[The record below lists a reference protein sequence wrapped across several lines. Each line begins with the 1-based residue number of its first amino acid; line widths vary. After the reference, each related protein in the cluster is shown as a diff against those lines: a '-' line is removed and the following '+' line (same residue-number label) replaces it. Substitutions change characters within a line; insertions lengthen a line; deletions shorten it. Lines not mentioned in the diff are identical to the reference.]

1 MKLSVVIVNYNVSCF
16 LEQALISVFKAL
28 RNVEGEVFVV
38 DNNSA
43 DNSLDML
50 AEKFPQVKVIANREN
65 VGFARANNQ
74 AIRVSQGEYVL
85 LLNPDTVVEE
95 DTFEKCI
102 RFMDET
108 PDAGGLG
115 VKMVNGKGE
124 FLPESKRG
132 IPLPSVAFYKLF
144 GLSKLFP
151 RSRKFGAYHLS
162 YLSDDEIHS
171 VEVLA
176 GAFMMMRR
184 SVLDQVGLL
193 DEDYFMYGEDIDL
206 SYRIL
211 KGGYKNY
218 YFPETR
224 IIHYKGEST
233 KTGSLNYVLVFYKAM
248 QIFARKHFSQQ
259 NARFFNFLIDFA
271 IWFRASIAALKR
283 IAVRML
289 LPVIDFLLVYAGMFV
304 LARYWSSNVLAQRH
318 TVYPDFYYYGIIP
331 LYVVVWLS
339 AIALCKGYRK
349 PVRLTNVNKG
359 IAFGTVAILLVY
371 ALLPETLRFSRA
383 VVVFGAMW
391 TVIVVDLVRYFI
403 QKLHIGGYS
412 FDTNSRRRIA
422 VVGNAAES
430 ARVMSLVQ
438 EMEPRC
444 EFAGVISLD
453 EMAVKDGDTIGSL
466 SQIGDLLPLYRL
478 NEVVFCAKDMPNK
491 RIIDWMDRLRPFQV
505 EYRIAPEN
513 TASIIGSNSIFSSG
527 VRRVGETH
535 SLLHPSNRRSKRAL
549 DIVSAIVLLLFLP
562 VDVWLVR
569 DKGGFV
575 RNVFAVLAGR
585 RSWVGCRQ
593 PSVAA
598 AAQLKPSVLYP
609 DYAFPNNTFSPE
621 MAATADQLYVQDYS
635 VRQDVLILTKGF
647 RHLGR
652 RKTEDSQVSSLKS
665 PPSHH

>member
-1 MKLSVVIVNYNVSCF
+1 MKLSVIIVNYNVSCF
-16 LEQALISVFKAL
+16 LEQALNSVYKAL

-38 DNNSA
+38 DNNSV
-43 DNSLDML
+43 DDSLEML
-50 AEKFPQVKVIANREN
+50 AAKFPQVQVIANKEN

-74 AIRVSQGEYVL
+74 AIRLAQGEYVL

-162 YLSDDEIHS
+162 YISDDEIHS

-233 KTGSLNYVLVFYKAM
+233 KTGSLNYVHVFYKAM

-259 NARFFNFLIDFA
+259 NARFFNFFIDCA
-271 IWFRASIAALKR
+271 IWFRASLAALKR
-283 IAVRML
+283 IATRML
-289 LPVIDFLLVYAGMFV
+289 LPLIDFLLVYAGMFV

-331 LYVVVWLS
+331 LYIVVWLS
-339 AIALCKGYRK
+339 AIALCNGYQK
-349 PVRLTNVNKG
+349 PIRLTNVNKG
-359 IAFGTVAILLVY
+359 IAFGTIAILLVY

-383 VVVFGAMW
+383 VVLFGAMW
-391 TVIVVDLVRYFI
+391 TVIVVDMVRYII
-403 QKLHIGGYS
+403 QRLHIRGYS

-422 VVGNAAES
+422 VVGNPEES
-430 ARVMSLVQ
+430 ARVLDLVRG
-438 EMEPRC
+438 MEPKC
-444 EFAGVISLD
+444 EFAGVVSPD
-453 EMAVKDGDTIGSL
+453 RNMAENGDAIGDM
-466 SQIGDLLPLYRL
+466 SQIQDLLSLYRL
-478 NEVVFCAKDMPNK
+478 NEIVFCAKDLSSK
-491 RIIDWMDRLRPFQV
+491 QIIDWMDRLKPFQV

-513 TASIIGSNSIFSSG
+513 ASSIIGSNSIFTSGSSHI
-527 VRRVGETH
+527 RKMH
-535 SLLHPSNRRSKRAL
+535 SISQPSNRRAKRTF
-549 DIVSAIVLLLFLP
+549 DIVAALGLFLFIA
-562 VDVWLVR
+562 VDIWFVR
-569 DKGGFV
+569 EKGGFV
-575 RNVFAVLAGR
+575 RNIFAVLAGR
-585 RSWVGCRQ
+585 KSWVGCSD
-593 PSVAA
+593 PSIAVTAG
-598 AAQLKPSVLYP
+598 LKPGVLCPTDAY
-609 DYAFPNNTFSPE
+609 PNNTFSPE
-621 MAATADQLYVQDYS
+621 MTATADRLYLEDYN
-635 VRQDVLILTKGF
+635 VRQDMRTVVRGF
-647 RHLGR
+647 GR
-652 RKTEDSQVSSLKS
+652 MGG
-665 PPSHH
+665 

>member
-16 LEQALISVFKAL
+16 LEQALNSVYKAL

-43 DNSLDML
+43 DNSLKML
-50 AEKFPQVKVIANREN
+50 AAKFPQVQVIANKEN

-74 AIRVSQGEYVL
+74 AIRLSRGEYVL

-115 VKMVNGKGE
+115 VKMLNGKGE

-233 KTGSLNYVLVFYKAM
+233 KTGSLNYVHVFYKAM

-259 NARFFNFLIDFA
+259 NARFFNFFINCA
-271 IWFRASIAALKR
+271 IWFRASLAALKR
-283 IAVRML
+283 IAAKLL
-289 LPVIDFLLVYAGMFV
+289 LPLIDFLLVYAGMFV

-331 LYVVVWLS
+331 LYIIVWLS
-339 AIALCKGYRK
+339 AIALCNGYRK
-349 PVRLTNVNKG
+349 PIRLTSVNKG
-359 IAFGTVAILLVY
+359 IAFGTIAILLVY

-403 QKLHIGGYS
+403 QKLHIKGYS
-412 FDTNSRRRIA
+412 FDTNSSRRIA
-422 VVGNAAES
+422 VVGGADES

-438 EMEPRC
+438 EMEPKC
-444 EFAGVISLD
+444 EFAGVVALD
-453 EMAVKDGDTIGSL
+453 EDTAGNGETIGVL
-466 SQIGDLLPLYRL
+466 SQISNLLPLYRL
-478 NEVVFCAKDMPNK
+478 NEVVFCAKDMSH
-491 RIIDWMDRLRPFQV
+491 RQIIDWMDRLRPFQV

-513 TASIIGSNSIFSSG
+513 ASSIIGSNSIFTSGSSHL
-527 VRRVGETH
+527 RKMH
-535 SLLHPSNRRSKRAL
+535 AISQPSNRRAKRAFDFFTALAMLFLLPL
-549 DIVSAIVLLLFLP
+549 DIWFVH
-562 VDVWLVR
+562 

-575 RNVFAVLAGR
+575 RNIFAVLAGR
-585 RSWVGCRQ
+585 KSWVGCSL
-593 PSVAA
+593 PSNADVAG
-598 AAQLKPSVLYP
+598 LKPGVLSP
-609 DYAFPNNTFSPE
+609 VDAFPNNTFSSE
-621 MAATADQLYVQDYS
+621 MIATADQLYTQDYS
-635 VRQDVLILTKGF
+635 VRQDVRTVARGF
-647 RHLGR
+647 GRLGELR
-652 RKTEDSQVSSLKS
+652 IEN
-665 PPSHH
+665 

>member
-16 LEQALISVFKAL
+16 LEQALNSVYKAL

-43 DNSLDML
+43 DNSLEML
-50 AEKFPQVKVIANREN
+50 AAKFPQVQVIANKEN

-74 AIRVSQGEYVL
+74 AIRLSRGEYVL

-115 VKMVNGKGE
+115 VKMLNGKGE

-233 KTGSLNYVLVFYKAM
+233 KTGSLNYVHVFYKAM

-259 NARFFNFLIDFA
+259 NARFFNFFINCA
-271 IWFRASIAALKR
+271 IWFRASLAALKR
-283 IAVRML
+283 IAAKLL
-289 LPVIDFLLVYAGMFV
+289 LPLIDFLLVYAGMFV

-331 LYVVVWLS
+331 LYIIVWLS
-339 AIALCKGYRK
+339 AIALCNGYRK
-349 PVRLTNVNKG
+349 PIRLTSVNKG
-359 IAFGTVAILLVY
+359 IAFGTIAILLVY

-403 QKLHIGGYS
+403 QKLHIKGYS
-412 FDTNSRRRIA
+412 FDTNSSRRIA
-422 VVGNAAES
+422 VVGGADES

-438 EMEPRC
+438 EMEPKC
-444 EFAGVISLD
+444 EFAGVVALD
-453 EMAVKDGDTIGSL
+453 EDTAGNGSVSCLKSATSCRCIASTRLSFAPRICPTAKSLIG
-466 SQIGDLLPLYRL
+466 
-478 NEVVFCAKDMPNK
+478 
-491 RIIDWMDRLRPFQV
+491 W
-505 EYRIAPEN
+505 
-513 TASIIGSNSIFSSG
+513 TASGPSRWS
-527 VRRVGETH
+527 TA
-535 SLLHPSNRRSKRAL
+535 LHPKTPPPSSAATPSSLPAAAIFGRCTPYRS
-549 DIVSAIVLLLFLP
+549 LP
-562 VDVWLVR
+562 TAGPSVPLISSRHWRCCSFCRWIFGLCTTR
-569 DKGGFV
+569 
-575 RNVFAVLAGR
+575 AVLYAISSPCWRAAKAGWDAL
-585 RSWVGCRQ
+585 SL
-593 PSVAA
+593 P
-598 AAQLKPSVLYP
+598 
-609 DYAFPNNTFSPE
+609 
-621 MAATADQLYVQDYS
+621 M
-635 VRQDVLILTKGF
+635 
-647 RHLGR
+647 
-652 RKTEDSQVSSLKS
+652 LKS
-665 PPSHH
+665 QA